1 MDTKIQAL
9 TEKLYNEGVE
19 KGKTEATEIIQQAKS
34 EKEGILRKAH
44 EEAEDIIS
52 NAHKKAGEVKKNG
65 ESELRLYAS
74 QAVEALK
81 SQITDVI
88 TDKIVST
95 SVHKAF
101 EDKDFMQK
109 LILKLVSE
117 WPKNESLVIGASDAE
132 NLKKMFES
140 QAKDLLDKGITI
152 QQVNGKP
159 ASFTIAPADGSYK
172 VNFGEKEFTDY
183 FKGFLRP
190 QLIELLF

>member
-19 KGKTEATEIIQQAKS
+19 KGRNEATEIIQQAKS

-44 EEAEDIIS
+44 EEAADIIS
-52 NAHKKAGEVKKNG
+52 NANKKAAEFKKNG

-74 QAVEALK
+74 QAVEGLK
-81 SQITDVI
+81 SEITNVI
-88 TDKIVST
+88 TDKIVSV
-95 SVHKAF
+95 SVQKAF

-117 WPKNESLVIGASDAE
+117 WPKNERLVIGTSEAE
-132 NLKKMFES
+132 ALKKMFES
-140 QAKDLLDKGITI
+140 QAKELLDKGVAIE
-152 QQVNGKP
+152 QVNGKP
-159 ASFTIAPADGSYK
+159 TSFSIAPANGSYK